1 MSCTSCQS
9 KSLTHDHISGNV
21 ICTSCG
27 TVQSFDNFDSQ
38 TYGHDGPIGTYIHV
52 GSVGT
57 GSILNYNEKKI
68 YESKKLIDEYAY
80 KLNLTCQR
88 FVDVKNMI
96 DEVTQGEFG
105 LGKWFPI
112 LIGAC
117 SYIVMRMEN
126 KSLPMGEIAS
136 VLNCD
141 VYELGRMVTRVV
153 EFLNLKLPE
162 FDIVIMFEKVFSNSK
177 LAKLVELERDKLE
190 QMRQQG
196 VILLNC
202 AVKWFL
208 TTGRRPMPFV
218 AAVLV
223 FVAELNGVG
232 LRIEDVAKEVHCVG
246 GTCRRRYSELLEAL
260 VKVAQV
266 LPWGK
271 DVNVKN
277 IMKNAPFVMRYM
289 EMKSMENKKEDEKR
303 VKFGG
308 VNFDGM
314 VRECLEKDFDYGIDE
329 NEVET
334 DARYF
339 DMDDR
344 RGFNRGGVGNGDKIE
359 LSHVCLKMI
368 YTNEVDGRR
377 LSRVSEEKDVGLD
390 VMPPS
395 FVNGCMVNER
405 RRAKINF
412 AKVRINNVMHPS
424 RPDAGDGE
432 NFGSLECLFA
442 EKRKRRKLG
451 EIDWEDFIIETLL
464 LHQVKQEDIETGH
477 YNTLVA
483 LHVFNC
489 ENM

>member
-1 MSCTSCQS
+1 MSCISCQS

-27 TVQSFDNFDSQ
+27 TVQSFDNFDVQ
-38 TYGHDGPIGTYIHV
+38 TYGRDGPIGTYIHV

-68 YESKKLIDEYAY
+68 SESKKLIDEYAY

-105 LGKWFPI
+105 LGEWFPI

-141 VYELGRMVTRVV
+141 VYELGRMVTRMV

-196 VILLNC
+196 
-202 AVKWFL
+202 
-208 TTGRRPMPFV
+208 
-218 AAVLV
+218 
-223 FVAELNGVG
+223 
-232 LRIEDVAKEVHCVG
+232 DVAKEVHCVG

-289 EMKSMENKKEDEKR
+289 EMKSMENKKEDKKR

-314 VRECLEKDFDYGIDE
+314 VRECLGKDFDYGIDE

-359 LSHVCLKMI
+359 LSHECLKMI
-368 YTNEVDGRR
+368 YTKFSNEVDGRR
-377 LSRVSEEKDVGLD
+377 LSRVSEEVYG
-390 VMPPS
+390 
-395 FVNGCMVNER
+395 
-405 RRAKINF
+405 
-412 AKVRINNVMHPS
+412 
-424 RPDAGDGE
+424 
-432 NFGSLECLFA
+432 
-442 EKRKRRKLG
+442 RKRRRGFELSACK
-451 EIDWEDFIIETLL
+451 DWWNG
-464 LHQVKQEDIETGH
+464 K
-477 YNTLVA
+477 
-483 LHVFNC
+483 
-489 ENM
+489 